1 MLVVST
7 LVSLFSLKISLSTAL
22 PDNINAMMS

>member
-22 PDNINAMMS
+22 PDNINAVKS

>member
-7 LVSLFSLKISLSTAL
+7 LASLFSLKISLSTAL
-22 PDNINAMMS
+22 PDNINAVKS